1 MPGVSVPDGNDR
13 RSAGPLARWLR
24 DLAMRDRCAGHE
36 IDPAPVS
43 ARLPGRGLDGQP
55 CAIVEQRRPGDD
67 GSRTIRGWPAARTR
81 SAEVRGRPVRR
92 DGARWRA
99 GLGDAGRAAVVA
111 ARLRRVP
118 GVRHASTQALT
129 GTALVEYDPEATSL
143 ARIRVA
149 LRGRRRAARRP
160 AAHIERL
167 PKAV

>member
-1 MPGVSVPDGNDR
+1 M
-13 RSAGPLARWLR
+13 
-24 DLAMRDRCAGHE
+24 
-36 IDPAPVS
+36 
-43 ARLPGRGLDGQP
+43 
-55 CAIVEQRRPGDD
+55 
-67 GSRTIRGWPAARTR
+67 
-81 SAEVRGRPVRR
+81 
-92 DGARWRA
+92 
-99 GLGDAGRAAVVA
+99 VA